1 MKIKRYMAPDM
12 RRAIQLVRQ
21 EEGADAVILSSRS
34 VEGGVEIVA
43 ASDYDQQLV
52 AEMSLGS
59 SMRTTDVALEMG
71 RAMADAPAVAETPA
85 ATAAGGQEAPRQ
97 VQALETIEA
106 EAPRP
111 TQTEATA
118 AAEPARSAPRVK
130 AEPDPALAAVQAQL
144 DVLQGMLRE
153 QFAHLSW
160 ADMKTFQPERA
171 LLLREV
177 ATLDLD
183 PELADEL
190 IAEVTQPVPSETC
203 WREVVFG
210 LARRAKVV
218 ARDPIEQGGVFALVG
233 PTGVGKTTTL
243 AKLAARHCLRHGR
256 DSLALITTDSFRM
269 AAQRQLDAYAEILG
283 VHVHRAESATDLK
296 RLLARFV
303 DKRLVLIDTA
313 GMAPRDCRLAAYLKQ
328 LEDCSEVRRYLV
340 LSVNAQRAAMEDALQ
355 AFGGASLAGIAF
367 TKLDE
372 VQALGP
378 ALSML
383 IRSGLPAAWL
393 CDGQRVPEDL
403 KVARVVHLVSWAIRR
418 PEAPANPVARPLAAM
433 RTPLPAENSD
443 SKERAHATV

>member
-12 RRAIQLVRQ
+12 RRAIQRVRQ
-21 EEGADAVILSSRS
+21 EEGADAVIISSRS
-34 VEGGVEIVA
+34 VAGGVEIVA

-52 AEMSLGS
+52 AEMSLAS
-59 SMRTTDVALEMG
+59 SMRPTDMALAMG
-71 RAMADAPAVAETPA
+71 EAMTERPAVDPSEGHATVGDAPPAEELQLTEPA
-85 ATAAGGQEAPRQ
+85 PGPR
-97 VQALETIEA
+97 
-106 EAPRP
+106 
-111 TQTEATA
+111 
-118 AAEPARSAPRVK
+118 AEPTVATTEPEPQATTPVVTQ
-130 AEPDPALAAVQAQL
+130 AEPDPALKAVQAQL
-144 DVLQGMLRE
+144 DVLKGMLRE

-160 ADMKTFQPERA
+160 ADLKTFQPERA
-171 LLLREV
+171 LLMREV

-190 IAEVTQPVPSETC
+190 IDEVAEPGPSEAG

-210 LARRAKVV
+210 LARRLKVC

-256 DSLALITTDSFRM
+256 ESLALITTDSFRM

-283 VHVHRAESATDLK
+283 VEVHRAESAEDLK
-296 RLLARFV
+296 RLLARFA

-328 LEDCSEVRRYLV
+328 LDDCSEIHRYLV
-340 LSVNAQRAAMEDALQ
+340 LSVNAQRAAMEEALQ
-355 AFGGASLAGIAF
+355 AFGGSSLAGIAL

-378 ALSML
+378 AVSML

-403 KVARVVHLVSWAIRR
+403 KVARVVHLVSWAVRR
-418 PEAPANPVARPLAAM
+418 PEVPANPNARSLPGM
-433 RTPLPAENSD
+433 RRQPSTENSN
-443 SKERAHATV
+443 KERAHATV